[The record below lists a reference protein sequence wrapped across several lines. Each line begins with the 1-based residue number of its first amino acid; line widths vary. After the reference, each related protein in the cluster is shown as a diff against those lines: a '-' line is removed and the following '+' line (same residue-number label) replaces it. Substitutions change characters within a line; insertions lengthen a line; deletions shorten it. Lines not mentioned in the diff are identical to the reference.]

1 MGSVKDKSKKNR
13 LTKARKQASPV
24 PTWVVIKTNR
34 TVRFNPKQRDWRRQK
49 LRQK

>member
-13 LTKARKQASPV
+13 LTKARKQSAPV

-34 TVRFNPKQRDWRRQK
+34 KIRFNPKQRDWRRQK

>member
-13 LTKARKQASPV
+13 LVRARKRASPV

-34 TVRFNPKQRDWRRQK
+34 NVRFNPKQRDWRRQK
-49 LRQK
+49 LRKK

>member
-13 LTKARKQASPV
+13 LIKDRKQAAPV

-34 TVRFNPKQRDWRRQK
+34 NVRFNPKQRDWRRQK
-49 LRQK
+49 LKRK